1 MPRRALGV
9 GFGQMKYADLPSE
22 VGEQLKVVTY
32 KTFLISFLGMD
43 DNLSV
48 SSVQSPPP
56 LFEL

>member
-1 MPRRALGV
+1 
-9 GFGQMKYADLPSE
+9 MKYADLPFE

-32 KTFLISFLGMD
+32 KTFLTSFLGMD

>member
-32 KTFLISFLGMD
+32 KTFLTSFLGMD